1 VRGRAALILCTLA
14 FLSAAPARADQPAQ
28 MVGLFM
34 QSCVRFAGDTA
45 GLRRWA
51 TDTGIK
57 PLPPGGQA
65 AFLQN
70 QRGIAYDATNAEG
83 KFVVASGEAGSCFV
97 VAERA
102 DTARLTSDLEQALQ
116 QAGLTFTVGA
126 ETVDPADKTLLH
138 REFRIRK
145 AGHAWRIVLSTG
157 RADSGAHPM
166 LAIAPE

>member
-1 VRGRAALILCTLA
+1 MRGSAALLVCALA
-14 FLSAAPARADQPAQ
+14 LVAAAPTHADEAEQS
-28 MVGLFM
+28 VGLFM

-51 TDTGIK
+51 TETGLK

-70 QRGIAYDATNAEG
+70 QPGIAYDATNAEG
-83 KFVVASGEAGSCFV
+83 KFVMASGEAGSCFV
-97 VAERA
+97 VAEKA
-102 DTARLTSDLEQALQ
+102 DATQLTNDLEQALQ
-116 QAGLTFTVGA
+116 QAGLAFTAGA
-126 ETVDPADKTLLH
+126 ETVDPADKNLRS

-145 AGHAWRIVLSTG
+145 AGHGWRIVLSTG

>member
-1 VRGRAALILCTLA
+1 VRGLAAPLICTLA
-14 FLSAAPARADQPAQ
+14 FLAASPVRAGEADQA
-28 MVGLFM
+28 VGLFM

-51 TDTGIK
+51 TETGLK

-70 QRGIAYDATNAEG
+70 QRGIAYDATNPQG

-97 VAERA
+97 VAEHA
-102 DTARLTSDLEQALQ
+102 DAARLASDLEQALQ
-116 QAGLTFTVGA
+116 QAGLPFTGGA

-157 RADSGAHPM
+157 RADAGAHPM

>member
-1 VRGRAALILCTLA
+1 MRGRATALICTLA
-14 FLSAAPARADQPAQ
+14 LLATAPAHAGEADQT
-28 MVGLFM
+28 VGLFM
-34 QSCVRFAGDTA
+34 QSCVRFAGHTA
-45 GLRRWA
+45 RLRQWA
-51 TDTGIK
+51 TETGLK

-102 DTARLTSDLEQALQ
+102 DAARLTSDLEQALR
-116 QAGLTFTVGA
+116 QAGIGFTGGA
-126 ETVDPADKTLLH
+126 ETVDPVDKTLLH
-138 REFRIRK
+138 REFRVRQ

-157 RADSGAHPM
+157 PADSGAHPM
-166 LAIAPE
+166 LTITPE